1 MKVVFAIVVSALL
14 VGCSNDAPVVYE
26 CGGFG
31 VTVADKE
38 LRWASKTFRFIET
51 TGVYRTYQDK
61 TNSDNYASFDT
72 ALSKLRIYSKTKFV
86 SNLDL
91 GTTSDCVK
99 K

>member
-1 MKVVFAIVVSALL
+1 MKAMFAIVISALV
-14 VGCSNDAPVVYE
+14 VGCGNDTPVAYE

-38 LRWASKTFRFIET
+38 LRWGSKTFRFIES
-51 TGVYRTYQDK
+51 TGVYRTYQDT
-61 TNSDNYASFDT
+61 TNSNNYASFDT

-91 GTTSDCVK
+91 GTTSECVK